1 MSKECFFSLLLW
13 YTIAKEERDAMRVD
27 ERTGDE
33 EWEGRM
39 DEREG
44 ERERDCKEATCV
56 EKK

>member
-1 MSKECFFSLLLW
+1 
-13 YTIAKEERDAMRVD
+13 MRVG

-44 ERERDCKEATCV
+44 EREGLQRGYLCG
-56 EKK
+56 KKITLTPRGQRCHGNTAPAFKG